1 MLCCFAQSIGSV
13 EEVISMNSQ
22 PASDVDS
29 NTTDD
34 NKNTQMT
41 TNDESWTD
49 VNLNEETVN
58 EDPRNIH
65 NMSHFRGRLIL
76 SVPFEVFHLKSL
88 SFSCIYQIFLSLLSI
103 YLFFC

>member
-1 MLCCFAQSIGSV
+1 
-13 EEVISMNSQ
+13 MNSQ

-65 NMSHFRGRLIL
+65 NMSHFRGGLIW
-76 SVPFEVFHLKSL
+76 SVSFKVFHLNSFA
-88 SFSCIYQIFLSLLSI
+88 FSCIYQIFLLFLSI
-103 YLFFC
+103 YSCFC

>member
-1 MLCCFAQSIGSV
+1 MISV
-13 EEVISMNSQ
+13 NSQ

-34 NKNTQMT
+34 NKNTNLT

-49 VNLNEETVN
+49 VNLNEDTQNVN

-65 NMSHFRGRLIL
+65 NMSHFRGT
-76 SVPFEVFHLKSL
+76 SPQAVVDYVFV
-88 SFSCIYQIFLSLLSI
+88 
-103 YLFFC
+103 

>member
-1 MLCCFAQSIGSV
+1 MISV
-13 EEVISMNSQ
+13 NSQ

-34 NKNTQMT
+34 NKNTHLT

-49 VNLNEETVN
+49 VNLNEDTQNVN

-65 NMSHFRGRLIL
+65 NISHLRGNL
-76 SVPFEVFHLKSL
+76 P
-88 SFSCIYQIFLSLLSI
+88 
-103 YLFFC
+103 